1 MRETK
6 IVKLRAGGR
15 GIQGTYENIDHH
27 AKDVEPYVKAL
38 EPLAPHWGFKIW
50 RAGHNVH
57 EFETTHG
64 RKYTLRPVYKKAEGD
79 ERGYCGLALSLR
91 LSRSEEIVLTHC
103 IRHSDIPRLAEMMR
117 MLAKPQ
123 NGNVGGG
130 LEKD

>member
-79 ERGYCGLALSLR
+79 DRGYCGLALSLR